1 LLLGSGKKLYQR
13 IEKRYEVNMSKII
26 ATIQSIIGVFA
37 FLSFFAIFVSIFVN
51 KDYCILFFS
60 LSFILLPIS
69 MFLNKFTKGYKF
81 SAGYYFLLVVL
92 IVMGLVGL
100 YFTLKTFQTY
110 TVYTLNLE
118 NKGANLF
125 EGSFNSPKDF
135 ALDNSKYTF
144 YIEVGYSFSR
154 RTITSEWLNVDFTN
168 PEGSYRGSI
177 SFSPNEKGSTGFSSL
192 RHYSQY
198 NFQGVPGDYIF
209 KVYPKEKSGNHLIV
223 RSVKIL
229 IRKFR

>member
-1 LLLGSGKKLYQR
+1 M
-13 IEKRYEVNMSKII
+13 IKIVS
-26 ATIQSIIGVFA
+26 AIQSIIGVSA
-37 FLSFFAIFVSIFVN
+37 ILSFFAVFVSIFVN
-51 KDYCILFFS
+51 KDYCIFFFS
-60 LSFILLPIS
+60 LFFILLPIS
-69 MFLNKFTKGYKF
+69 IFLNKFTKGYKF

-92 IVMGLVGL
+92 IVMGLAGS
-100 YFTLKTFQTY
+100 YFTVKTFQTY

-144 YIEVGYSFSR
+144 YTEVGYGFSM
-154 RTITSEWLNVDFTN
+154 RTITSEWLTVDFTN
-168 PEGSYRGSI
+168 PGGSSQGLI
-177 SFSPNEKGSTGFSSL
+177 SFSSNEKGSTGFSSL
-192 RHYSQY
+192 RQYSQY

-209 KVYPKEKSGNHLIV
+209 KVYPKEKLGNHLIV